1 MGTRSKAPTIRD
13 VAAAAGVSKS
23 AVSRALLGH
32 GEVGAQVREL
42 VEDAAR
48 RLGYVGNALAS
59 GLTNPRTFT
68 LGVVL
73 RDVRRP
79 FYAELQASM
88 QSQAEKCG
96 YQIVTVTSGSELE
109 VADALRSFER
119 LVAMQ
124 VDGLII
130 ASARLPSEQIVPFVD
145 RVPIVVAGRGET
157 SAGITSVFCDDTDGG
172 SRLARRLLSLGHEKI
187 AVMLV
192 ERSYSLSQNTRGQA
206 MIETIRTGGASVSVW
221 PVAND
226 SAATATT
233 QTMGSTE
240 VTAVMCPTD
249 AAALDVMEVLRLRG
263 LEVPTDVSVTGYDG
277 FGPLAA
283 PYIGLTTFRVPIREM
298 GRTSVELLI
307 DKIDVEEEHD
317 RLVTLRGKVIEG
329 RTAATPGRGAG

>member
-1 MGTRSKAPTIRD
+1 MATRSKAPTIRD
-13 VAAAAGVSKS
+13 VAAEAGVSKS

-32 GEVGAQVREL
+32 GEVSAPVREL
-42 VEDAAR
+42 VEEAVR

-73 RDVRRP
+73 RDVTRP

-88 QSQAEKCG
+88 QAQAEKSG

-109 VADALRSFER
+109 VADALRSMER
-119 LVAMQ
+119 LIALQ

-130 ASARLPSEQIVPFVD
+130 ASARLPSEQVVPFVN
-145 RVPIVVAGRGET
+145 RVPVVVAGRSET
-157 SAGITSVFCDDTDGG
+157 SPGITSVFCDDVDGG
-172 SRLARRLLSLGHEKI
+172 TRLARRVLSLGHREV

-192 ERSYSLSQNTRGQA
+192 ERAYSHSQNTRGEA
-206 MIETIRTGGASVSVW
+206 MIETVRAGGGVATVW
-221 PVAND
+221 PVPND
-226 SAATATT
+226 AAAAAITEA
-233 QTMGSTE
+233 MGPTE
-240 VTAVMCPTD
+240 VSAVMCPTD

-263 LEVPTDVSVTGYDG
+263 LEVPRDVSVTGYDG

-298 GRTSVELLI
+298 GRTSVELVI

-317 RLVTLRGKVIEG
+317 RLVALRGKVIEG
-329 RTAATPGRGAG
+329 RTAAVPGRGAG